1 MKAKIPAASRVSK
14 RQMAVLNEAADEL
27 VRKRERERIRRLFK
41 LMCISLNETYGFGKR
56 RLECVIG
63 QISDLVE
70 EHDRDEVY
78 WAHVDR
84 VVIDGLGVKFKR
96 EAEE

>member
-1 MKAKIPAASRVSK
+1 MKARIPAAARLSK
-14 RQMAVLNEAADEL
+14 RQMSALREAADEA
-27 VRKRERERIRRLFK
+27 VKQREQERIRRLFK
-41 LMCISLNETYGFGKR
+41 LMCISLNELYGFGKR
-56 RLECVIG
+56 RLECVLG
-63 QISDLVE
+63 QISDLAE

-84 VVIDGLGVKFKR
+84 VVIDGLGVKFER